1 MAQTTQDDE
10 ASLWSAW
17 RDASAVQGID
27 AALRE
32 LYAELDAAIAAKG
45 PTCWSSG
52 KCCKFDDFG
61 HRLYVTGL
69 EIAWFLRQ
77 VASAGP
83 PVGSLKPEGASTATD
98 HGIRLPQFAEH
109 PGACPYQVDG
119 LCSTH
124 TIRPLGCRIFF
135 CQQGAEAWQQDL
147 YEAFLKRLQ
156 TLHDEHGLEYRYMDW
171 IAGLSQASQASLRA
185 DQSSRPLRP
194 LVSRPRSGTPTP
206 RRR

>member
-1 MAQTTQDDE
+1 MSAATREDE
-10 ASLWSAW
+10 AGLWASW
-17 RDASAVQGID
+17 RDASAVAAID

-32 LYAELDAAIAAKG
+32 LYAELDAAITAKG

-69 EIAWFLRQ
+69 EIAWFLGQ
-77 VASAGP
+77 VGR
-83 PVGSLKPEGASTATD
+83 VQVQGASDAK
-98 HGIRLPQFAEH
+98 GGGLRLPQLAELST
-109 PGACPYQVDG
+109 PLLGGACPYQLDG

-135 CQQGAEAWQQDL
+135 CQQGTEAWQQDL

-156 TLHDEHGLEYRYMDW
+156 TLHDQHGLEYRYMDW
-171 IAGLSQASQASLRA
+171 IAGLSQAA
-185 DQSSRPLRP
+185 PLI
-194 LVSRPRSGTPTP
+194 PTDG
-206 RRR
+206 R